1 MRHIA
6 LYTHTRGAALSST
19 LLEAGTGQSSTRVHR
34 HRRLGAHCGAGSAF
48 LSGQTGAIL
57 ADFLSLFLTAA
68 ESTFSTPA
76 WIAPGRQPA
85 RPRHQYCRAAPSR
98 GPSGRPGSRSRGSL
112 LPAGSCC
119 VGCPEQHFSVSTTS
133 HVTTACAALLE
144 SKDQLTDPQ

>member
-19 LLEAGTGQSSTRVHR
+19 LLEAGTGQSSTRFRR

-48 LSGQTGAIL
+48 LSGLDRGDTRRL
-57 ADFLSLFLTAA
+57 LKPVFES